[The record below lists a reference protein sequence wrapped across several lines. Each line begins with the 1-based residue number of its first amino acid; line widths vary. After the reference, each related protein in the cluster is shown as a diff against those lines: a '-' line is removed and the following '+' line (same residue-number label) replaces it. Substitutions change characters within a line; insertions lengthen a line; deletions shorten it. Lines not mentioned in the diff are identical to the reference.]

1 MELNHLVTV
10 AAMLAEAIAM
20 VWGAKQLWGLV
31 LQRDMNHELTSQ
43 DNPAAALTLA
53 GYFLGVFIALAGVA
67 ASPSQGLAQ
76 DLIAFALFGAAG
88 VAVLFLSVFVAPLIG
103 GIRLQRDIVEH
114 HNTSAGLVLAATFVA
129 TGLIFNGAV
138 RGEGTGVAAWVAL
151 LVFQALGQAV
161 LGIVA
166 HLFERITPFNMHREI
181 VEGKNVA
188 AAAGY
193 AGAMVAMGIIVHN
206 AVLGDI
212 ATLRADWGA
221 EVRTFLIWCAP
232 LLLLWPVRALLV
244 NGLLL
249 GFRNLD
255 HEISQDRNL
264 GVGVLEAVTY
274 IGFAWLVM
282 AVA

>member
-1 MELNHLVTV
+1 MERYVTV
-10 AAMLAEAIAM
+10 AAMLVEALAM

-31 LQRDMNHELTSQ
+31 LRRDMNHELTSH

-67 ASPSQGLAQ
+67 ASPSQGMTQ
-76 DLIAFALFGAAG
+76 DLVSFAVFGVAG

-103 GIRLQRDIVEH
+103 GIKLQRDIIEN
-114 HNTSAGLVLAATFVA
+114 HNTSAALVLAATFVA

-138 RGEGTGVAAWVAL
+138 RGEGAGLAAWVAL

-161 LGIVA
+161 LGVVA
-166 HLFERITPFNMHREI
+166 HLFERITPFDLHREI

-188 AAAGY
+188 AASGY

-212 ATLRADWGA
+212 ATLATDWGA
-221 EVRTFLIWCAP
+221 EVRTFLLWCAP
-232 LLLLWPVRALLV
+232 LLLLWPVRTLVV
-244 NGLLL
+244 NGVLL

-255 HEISQDRNL
+255 HEIAHDRNL
-264 GVGVLEAVTY
+264 GVGVIEAVTY
-274 IGFAWLVM
+274 IGFAWLVTN
-282 AVA
+282 VA